1 MGEVQDEIIEEMSGL
16 GDRLDQYEYLVAQGR
31 ALQVPADGIRT
42 ADNAIPGCQASVW
55 VRAELIDGRLRLS
68 ADSDALINKGMIALL
83 LRVLDGR
90 TPAEIVDADLYFLDR
105 TGLRTQ
111 LSPARANGLGSMVKQ
126 IRAIAERSNPGSS
139 AGKSAGVVDGR
150 EPGD

>member
-1 MGEVQDEIIEEMSGL
+1 MDTVQDEIIEEMSGL
-16 GDRLDQYEYLVAQGR
+16 EDPLDQYEYLIAQGR

-42 ADNAIPGCQASVW
+42 DDNAIPGCQARVW
-55 VRAELIDGRLRLS
+55 VRAELADGRLRLS

-90 TPAEIVDADLYFLDR
+90 APAEIVDTDLYFLDR

-111 LSPARANGLGSMVKQ
+111 LSPARANGLGAMVDR
-126 IRAIAERSNPGSS
+126 IRAS
-139 AGKSAGVVDGR
+139 AGEYA
-150 EPGD
+150 

>member
-1 MGEVQDEIIEEMSGL
+1 VSGDPAKSMGEVQDEIIEEMSGL
-16 GDRLDQYEYLVAQGR
+16 EEPLDQYEYLIAQGR
-31 ALQVPADGIRT
+31 ALDVADGDVRT
-42 ADNAIPGCQASVW
+42 AGNAIPGCQANVW
-55 VRAELIDGRLRLS
+55 VRSELVDGRLRLS

-111 LSPARANGLGSMVKQ
+111 LSPARANGLGAMVER
-126 IRAIAERSNPGSS
+126 IRAF
-139 AGKSAGVVDGR
+139 AGEYVSR
-150 EPGD
+150 